1 MDAPAWLQPCISGTG
16 QHETACLTTHRIARA
31 AWSYARAAS
40 SAVSNVPSHR
50 RAPTVGSRISA
61 AHLPQGR
68 CRTPLQQKGWR
79 KSKQMAMKCGLS
91 SACLNVLVLLVDGRS
106 SAAVIDLAAFAGT
119 CDFPACE
126 SPGSSG
132 RDAVRNSTDAMQGQ
146 RKLRWAKEETRHNFA
161 NMQITCQGAR
171 PEGSWRCHT

>member
-1 MDAPAWLQPCISGTG
+1 MKQHALQRTESHVPPGHMPELPLLLCQMCPATGVRLQLDLVSQLPICPKDA
-16 QHETACLTTHRIARA
+16 A
-31 AWSYARAAS
+31 APLCSKRDG
-40 SAVSNVPSHR
+40 
-50 RAPTVGSRISA
+50 GS
-61 AHLPQGR
+61 Q
-68 CRTPLQQKGWR
+68 
-79 KSKQMAMKCGLS
+79 KQMAMKCGLS